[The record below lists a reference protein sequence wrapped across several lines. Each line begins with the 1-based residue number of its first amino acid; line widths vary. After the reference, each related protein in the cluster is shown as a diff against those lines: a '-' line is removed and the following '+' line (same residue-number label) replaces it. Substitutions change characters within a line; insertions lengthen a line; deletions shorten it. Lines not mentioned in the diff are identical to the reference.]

1 MKLVYCTCFL
11 LLLCVAGNSQTLLKG
26 VVVDEEKNRPISNAS
41 VFLNTTTFGT
51 VTNSQGSF
59 ELLIPNGKYELIVS
73 SIGYD
78 TYNETINTDKA
89 PDFVTI
95 RLKVKTQVMEAVVV
109 EPYEKDGW
117 NKWGKFFLENFIG
130 TSANARN
137 CKIKNIGAIHFRNSK
152 KKNELS
158 AIADEPL
165 IVENKALGYTL
176 QYQLESFVYNFKSR
190 YLIYTGYPFFQ
201 PMKGNAG
208 RQKRW
213 ERRRSEAYFGSMM
226 HFMRAVYRDKIA
238 EENFEVRSLQKIP
251 NIEKQRVK
259 TAYSTN
265 QHRVTTSAGTIA
277 LTTINKDTASYY
289 DQVLAQEDYRDVI
302 GKNLVVGD
310 SIAYGIDSTTVG
322 LYFKDYLLVIYKNK
336 LAPLEYR
343 QLYPKSSTAMM
354 SQIVL
359 INQTPVAIE
368 VNGSYFNP
376 VDLMSTGY
384 WAWSEKIAT
393 MLPFDYVP
401 LK

>member
-1 MKLVYCTCFL
+1 MKLVYSTCFL

-95 RLKVKTQVMEAVVV
+95 RLKVKTQVMETVVV

-137 CKIKNIGAIHFRNSK
+137 CRIKNIGAIHFRNSK

-259 TAYSTN
+259 TAYSSN
-265 QHRVTTSAGTIA
+265 QHRVTTSEGTIA

-289 DQVLAQEDYRDVI
+289 DHILAQEDYRDVI

-310 SIAYGIDSTTVG
+310 SIAYGIDSTTAG

-336 LAPLEYR
+336 VAPLEYR

-359 INQTPVAIE
+359 INQKPVAIE

>member
-1 MKLVYCTCFL
+1 MKLVYSTCFL

-259 TAYSTN
+259 TAYSSN
-265 QHRVTTSAGTIA
+265 QHRVTTSEGTIA

-336 LAPLEYR
+336 VAPLEYR

-359 INQTPVAIE
+359 INQKPVAIE

>member
-1 MKLVYCTCFL
+1 MKLVYSTCFL

-137 CKIKNIGAIHFRNSK
+137 CRIKNIGVIHFRNSK

-259 TAYSTN
+259 TAYSSN
-265 QHRVTTSAGTIA
+265 QHRVTTSEGTIA

-289 DQVLAQEDYRDVI
+289 DHILAQEDYRDVI

-310 SIAYGIDSTTVG
+310 SIAYGIDSTTAG

-336 LAPLEYR
+336 VAPLEYR

-359 INQTPVAIE
+359 INQKPVAIE

>member
-1 MKLVYCTCFL
+1 MKLVYSTCFL
-11 LLLCVAGNSQTLLKG
+11 LLLCLAGNSQRLLKG
-26 VVVDEEKNRPISNAS
+26 IVVDDEKNRPISNAS

-59 ELLIPNGKYELIVS
+59 ELSIPNGKYELIVS

-78 TYNETINTDKA
+78 TYSETIITDKV
-89 PDFVTI
+89 PDFITI
-95 RLKVKTQVMEAVVV
+95 KLKVKTQVMQTVVV

-117 NKWGKFFLENFIG
+117 NKWGKFFLENFVG
-130 TSANARN
+130 SSANAQSCR
-137 CKIKNIGAIHFRNSK
+137 IKNTSVIHFRNSK
-152 KKNELS
+152 KKNELT

-165 IVENKALGYTL
+165 IIENKALGYTL

-201 PMKGNAG
+201 PMKGNAA

-213 ERRRSEAYFGSMM
+213 EKRRSEAYSGSMM
-226 HFMRAVYRDKIA
+226 HFMRAVYRNKLA

-251 NIEKQRVK
+251 NTERQRVK
-259 TAYSTN
+259 AAYSTN
-265 QHRVTTSAGTIA
+265 QHRVTTSEGTIA
-277 LTTINKDTASYY
+277 LTAINKDTANYY
-289 DQVLAQEDYRDVI
+289 DRILAQEDFKDVI
-302 GKNLVVGD
+302 GKNLIVGD
-310 SIAYGIDSTTVG
+310 SIAYGVDSTTAG

-359 INQTPVAIE
+359 INQIPVGIE
-368 VNGSYFNP
+368 ANGSYYNP

-384 WAWSEKIAT
+384 WAWSEKIAM

-401 LK
+401 PK

>member
-1 MKLVYCTCFL
+1 MKLVYSTCFL

-95 RLKVKTQVMEAVVV
+95 RLKVKTQVMETVVV

-137 CKIKNIGAIHFRNSK
+137 CRIKNIDAIHFRNSK

-165 IVENKALGYTL
+165 TVENKALGYTL
-176 QYQLESFVYNFKSR
+176 QYQLESFVYNFRSR

-259 TAYSTN
+259 TAYSSN
-265 QHRVTTSAGTIA
+265 QHRVTTSEGTIA
-277 LTTINKDTASYY
+277 LTTINKDTTSYY
-289 DQVLAQEDYRDVI
+289 DHILAQEDYRDVI

-310 SIAYGIDSTTVG
+310 SIAYGIDSTTAG

-336 LAPLEYR
+336 VAPLEYR

-359 INQTPVAIE
+359 INQKPVAIE